1 MTRVWIAAGL
11 AGLVILL
18 AVTEL
23 RLTWK
28 TSNDIWE
35 ILEETEISAKNS
47 PDKAGELC
55 GDIEEIWESKKKKL
69 AMFLS
74 HEELESVDIS
84 IERLNRLAEVGNFE
98 QFYIECGTLRKEL
111 EGLKET
117 EYVNLH
123 NLL

>member
-18 AVTEL
+18 AIAEL
-23 RLTWK
+23 RLTGQ
-28 TSNDIWE
+28 TSNDLWE
-35 ILEETEISAKNS
+35 ILKETEISAKNS
-47 PDKAGELC
+47 PDKTGELC

-74 HEELESVDIS
+74 HEELDNIDIS
-84 IERLNRLAEVGNFE
+84 IERLNRLAEVERFD
-98 QFYIECGTLRKEL
+98 QFYIECGTLRKKL
-111 EGLKET
+111 EGLRET